1 MSTNI
6 LMTDIEGENSACELK
21 ISKRLSKKKCPAY
34 VCVFQQ
40 QLNLDCGSVTFESYS
55 ADAAVNNNRD
65 GKKLILAKAG
75 LATFT
80 GSSSLKERMEESI
93 KNRYFVG
100 VRNKRTGE
108 MNLYETL
115 LIDMDSA
122 LNICPSD
129 EITNAN
135 NYSEAVSNL
144 TANFGSKNQKRALNQ
159 YHNYKVETS
168 ELGEILD
175 EMPLG
180 DISLNI
186 SASHNASQSIDY
198 IPPQN
203 LNTITI
209 AKVYNLS
216 DIITLEEDSALN
228 ELAANFIKATAEDI
242 EVWKKENRYCK
253 YVLSHLEGEIKL
265 EHEKAKYLVYYNYL
279 ISFLKLGY
287 TDIRKKDPATHIPE
301 PFRSKFLNVF
311 TLTSS
316 TESKKSYRT
325 FPQQMKDKLLAHLL
339 VVALFIDDFTTNVA
353 LIHSDLRIALNRVV
367 SVFQALGCHV
377 SNRKINDHTVK
388 AAELKFPLYVPPK
401 YSKK

>member
-1 MSTNI
+1 M
-6 LMTDIEGENSACELK
+6 EVECELK
-21 ISKRLSKKKCPAY
+21 VSKKLSKKKCPAY

-40 QLNLDCGSVTFESYS
+40 HLNLDSGSVTFESYS
-55 ADAAVNNNRD
+55 AGDATNFNRD
-65 GKKLILAKAG
+65 AKKLIVAKAG

-80 GSSSLKERMEESI
+80 GSSSMKERREDSLN
-93 KNRYFVG
+93 NRYFVG
-100 VRNKRTGE
+100 VRNKRTGQ
-108 MNLYETL
+108 MKLYETL
-115 LIDMDSA
+115 LIDMDPT
-122 LNICPSD
+122 LNICPAD
-129 EITNAN
+129 EITKAHS
-135 NYSEAVSNL
+135 YSEAVSNL
-144 TANFGSKNQKRALNQ
+144 TASFGSKIQKRALNQ
-159 YHNYKVETS
+159 HHSFKVETS
-168 ELGEILD
+168 DFNETLD
-175 EMPLG
+175 EMSLG

-186 SASHNASQSIDY
+186 TESHNTSQSIDY

-203 LNTITI
+203 RNTITVTD
-209 AKVYNLS
+209 VYNVS
-216 DIITLEEDSALN
+216 DIITPEEDSALD
-228 ELAANFIKATAEDI
+228 ELAANFIKATADDI

-253 YVLSHLEGEIKL
+253 YVLSHLDGEIKL

-279 ISFLKLGY
+279 LSFLKLGY

-311 TLTSS
+311 TLVSS

-339 VVALFIDDFTTNVA
+339 VLALFIDAFTTNVA

-377 SNRKINDHTVK
+377 SNRKLNDSMIKT
-388 AAELKFPLYVPPK
+388 AELKFPLYIPAK